1 MAKFILKMAGILS
14 IKEKL
19 EEQAKVEYGLEI
31 ARLRE
36 EEERLRQMAIRK
48 ASYESRLKES
58 LQDRLNVREIKGL
71 ENCVENIK
79 YNMQLQ
85 RLAIKRQEAQ
95 VEKARQKLDEAM
107 KERKTYEKLKEK
119 AFEEYKL
126 ELAAQEQK
134 EIDELV
140 SFRYHSAR
148 ESEVC

>member
-1 MAKFILKMAGILS
+1 MAKFIFKMAGILS

-48 ASYESRLKES
+48 EEYQSRLKES
-58 LQDRLNVREIKGL
+58 LKDRLNVREIKGL

-85 RLAIKRQEAQ
+85 MAATEA
-95 VEKARQKLDEAM
+95 AGY
-107 KERKTYEKLKEK
+107 T
-119 AFEEYKL
+119 
-126 ELAAQEQK
+126 
-134 EIDELV
+134 IDETTL
-140 SFRYHSAR
+140 
-148 ESEVC
+148 EVNADGELEVQAYMYA